1 MKLDILKTN
10 GKKAGTKI
18 EAQDSV
24 FAVTPNEH
32 VVYLSVKAELAA
44 LRAGTHKTKTRA
56 EVSGGGKKPYK
67 QKGRGGARAGSTRS
81 PIWVGGGHAFA
92 LEPRDYSIK
101 LPRKVRQL
109 ARRSVLSD
117 KINQNA
123 IIVLDELKVGA
134 PKTKEFLSLLGNL
147 GLTGKKLL
155 ILTSYFNEDLYL
167 AGRNIKNIAIIEA
180 SSASAYDLIDNEVI
194 LTDVAS
200 IEILNNML
208 SN

>member
-1 MKLDILKTN
+1 M
-10 GKKAGTKI
+10 
-18 EAQDSV
+18 
-24 FAVTPNEH
+24 
-32 VVYLSVKAELAA
+32 
-44 LRAGTHKTKTRA
+44 
-56 EVSGGGKKPYK
+56 
-67 QKGRGGARAGSTRS
+67 
-81 PIWVGGGHAFA
+81 
-92 LEPRDYSIK
+92 
-101 LPRKVRQL
+101 
-109 ARRSVLSD
+109 SD